1 MAGPV
6 NGTNRGRGYGKES
19 DLPVEEY
26 PDEPIPRQM
35 SSERRSTLVNRARV
49 KRPALAGR
57 VGKTPRRKEVVFED
71 EFETV
76 DEPLAGLEDE
86 LEDRADYRQEEGAIT
101 MDVNLITGLFRWTSI
116 ALQRLGLEGVG
127 RLLDL
132 YISSGNG
139 TKGLKDL
146 VLYMAALA
154 GRDSGDPDRA
164 G

>member
-1 MAGPV
+1 
-6 NGTNRGRGYGKES
+6 
-19 DLPVEEY
+19 
-26 PDEPIPRQM
+26 
-35 SSERRSTLVNRARV
+35 
-49 KRPALAGR
+49 
-57 VGKTPRRKEVVFED
+57 
-71 EFETV
+71 
-76 DEPLAGLEDE
+76 
-86 LEDRADYRQEEGAIT
+86 
-101 MDVNLITGLFRWTSI
+101 MDVNLITGLVRWTSI
-116 ALQRLGLEGVG
+116 ALNRLGLEGVG